1 MNHASEILDRKTDV
15 LAFLKTRFP
24 LYDKSNVFFRDIQY
38 GIQVFLGRKG
48 IKAGYPEAEKI
59 AREFAS
65 LMEREGVFVAIDR
78 QSWALH
84 YPEFRTPPSKPAP
97 VAPVAPVAHS
107 VAPHSV
113 APRSVVAPSVAPPKP
128 SPVAPPKAPSEQESV

>member
-1 MNHASEILDRKTDV
+1 MNHASEILERKADV

-48 IKAGYPEAEKI
+48 IKAGYPESERI
-59 AREFAS
+59 AREFVS
-65 LMEREGVFVAIDR
+65 LLEQEGVFVAIDN

-84 YPEFRTPPSKPAP
+84 YPAFRTPASKPA
-97 VAPVAPVAHS
+97 AA
-107 VAPHSV
+107 
-113 APRSVVAPSVAPPKP
+113 APRSAAPPRP
-128 SPVAPPKAPSEQESV
+128 AAASPAASGAVPVAPPSAAAAAPKPGAEKENG